1 MTFDAGSLD
10 DDAEGASIEEYVES
24 ISGLYDLT
32 ADERA
37 LVIALSIT
45 LDDIESALADAIY
58 DTIDTSGVGANMES
72 RDPDALGDIALQVD
86 GILAAHDSAV
96 GAVASMLPMLAR
108 PEVSEALD
116 NVARAGGPSGIGMTL
131 LAQLVAVHAPHRTM
145 PAVHW
150 LRGRAAEVAG
160 DPLTAESAFE
170 AALGVD
176 PSWDPALTS
185 LAAIAND
192 RGDADRA
199 LSLLQRTGVGPSDGL
214 HQMLT
219 RYSASASNEPVRRN
233 DPCWCGSGR
242 KLKQCHRT
250 QPPLP
255 LHERASWL
263 WHKAVDFLQ
272 DGPWRTE
279 MLELAAERAKFWSG
293 DDGLYRAL
301 FEDALVVG
309 AMLFEGGVL
318 DVYAEHRGELLP
330 ADEFSL
336 LQRWLTCTRTLVE
349 VEGVNPGEGMHVRDV
364 RDGSRM
370 FVHERLG
377 SRDVYEGMQ
386 FSALL
391 LPTDDEHWGF
401 FGGIE
406 PVRLDQ
412 RTAVLA
418 LLDNNADEYD
428 IVEYFT
434 RRQAPPTMR
443 TTTGEDFV
451 VCETVIRV
459 QGKGALIAPLKSA
472 FARIEPNRWAID
484 AAGQPLTDGATIG
497 AELEVDGRRITI
509 NTVSV
514 ERMEHALEVLS
525 GIGLDYEVV
534 RSTMTD
540 PWEAAQNAAVA
551 DESQPTRRGRA
562 TRVESSSPADLELA
576 AYLEQYMLDY
586 ERTWLDESI
595 PALDGFTPREAAAD
609 PTRRGDLIAL
619 INSFPPPQPGTMNR
633 DRLRAALGLD

>member
-1 MTFDAGSLD
+1 MDSNFDDLA
-10 DDAEGASIEEYVES
+10 DAENGISVEEYVES
-24 ISGLYDLT
+24 IASLYGLSTEEQSLVV
-32 ADERA
+32 A
-37 LVIALSIT
+37 LILI
-45 LDDIESALADAIY
+45 LDNIEAALADAIY
-58 DTIDTSGVGANMES
+58 S
-72 RDPDALGDIALQVD
+72 RVDAATLDRDSDVGDIGLDEIGTSID
-86 GILAAHDSAV
+86 GILAASDGAIAV
-96 GAVASMLPMLAR
+96 IALKLPLLVR
-108 PEVSEALD
+108 EEVSEALD
-116 NVARAGGPSGIGMTL
+116 NAARAGEPSGIGMTL
-131 LAQLVAVHAPHRTM
+131 LMQLVAAHTPHRTM

-150 LRGRAAEVAG
+150 LRGRAAEVVG

-170 AALGVD
+170 EALGFD
-176 PSWDPALTS
+176 SSWTPALES

-192 RGDADRA
+192 RGDAERG
-199 LSLLQRTGVGPSDGL
+199 LNLLQRAGVSPDDGPYR
-214 HQMLT
+214 MLT
-219 RYSASASNEPVRRN
+219 RFSASAGSDPVRRN

-242 KLKQCHRT
+242 KLKRCHRT

-255 LHERASWL
+255 LAERASWL
-263 WHKAVDFLQ
+263 WHKAVAFLQ
-272 DGPWRTE
+272 DGPWRTA
-279 MLELAAERAKFWSG
+279 MLELATERAKHWPG
-293 DDGLYRAL
+293 DAGIFRAL
-301 FEDALVVG
+301 FDDPLVMS
-309 AMLFEGGVL
+309 AMLWEGGVL
-318 DVYAEHRGELLP
+318 ATYAEHRGELLP
-330 ADEFSL
+330 ADEFAL
-336 LQRWLTCTRTLVE
+336 LQRWLGHSRTLVE
-349 VEGVNPGEGMHVRDV
+349 VEDVKAGEGMHVRDV

-370 FVHERLG
+370 FVQERLG
-377 SRDVYEGMQ
+377 SRDAYEGMQ
-386 FSALL
+386 FSTLL
-391 LPTDDEHWGF
+391 LPTDEEHWGF
-401 FGGIE
+401 YGGIE

-412 RTAVLA
+412 RTTVLA
-418 LLDNNADEYD
+418 LLDGDADEYD

-451 VCETVIRV
+451 ICETVIRV

-484 AAGQPLTDGATIG
+484 AAGQPLADGATIG

-525 GIGLDYEVV
+525 GIGLDYEVI

-540 PWEAAQNAAVA
+540 PWEAAQNAAAA

-562 TRVESSSPADLELA
+562 TRVESSSPADPELA

-633 DRLRAALGLD
+633 DRLRAALDLN